1 MHVCHSA
8 GCLKEMFFKNGQKIR
23 PKLIFS
29 PAECD
34 DQSSQMKW
42 PSPAKW
48 GSKLGFFL
56 KFSKKEPNTQQIR
69 AWIFEAETHGPDSGL
84 TDQFYVLSVCQ
95 SI

>member
-1 MHVCHSA
+1 MR
-8 GCLKEMFFKNGQKIR
+8 R
-23 PKLIFS
+23 PIFTD
-29 PAECD
+29 EV
-34 DQSSQMKW
+34 
-42 PSPAKW
+42 AKP
-48 GSKLGFFL
+48 GEVGFQIGIFL